1 MRLWRQGGV
10 LTLDFSPILEQ
21 GSLLLDGAAV
31 TLRLAAV
38 ATLLGFVIGTLCA
51 VGRNS
56 SHRWLSGLCAGYV
69 EAIRN
74 TPFLVQ
80 IFLVFF
86 GLSSVGITLSAFTVA
101 IIALTIN
108 VGAYT
113 GEIMRAGFN
122 TVHAGQWE
130 AAECL
135 GLSRAQVY
143 WHVVLRPAIERVY
156 PSLTSQFILLM
167 LASSITSQISVSELT
182 GNANYIQGISFRP
195 METFIT
201 IGVMYFVLAL
211 LMRFVFWL
219 IAMAIFP
226 RRRRL
231 GTSI

>member
-1 MRLWRQGGV
+1 M
-10 LTLDFSPILEQ
+10 
-21 GSLLLDGAAV
+21 LLAGALV
-31 TLRLAAV
+31 TLKLAAV
-38 ATLLGFVIGTLCA
+38 ATVLGFVIGTLCA

-56 SHRWLSGLCAGYV
+56 NLRWLSAFCTGYV

-86 GLSSVGITLSAFTVA
+86 GLSSIGLTLSAVSVA

-113 GEIMRAGFN
+113 SEIMRAGFN
-122 TVHAGQWE
+122 SVHAGQWE

-135 GLSRAQVY
+135 GLSRTQVY
-143 WHVVLRPAIERVY
+143 WHVVLRPAVERVY

-201 IGVMYFVLAL
+201 IGAMYFGLAL
-211 LMRFVFWL
+211 LMRFTFWL
-219 IAMAIFP
+219 IALVIFP

>member
-1 MRLWRQGGV
+1 V
-10 LTLDFSPILEQ
+10 TLEFAPILERWPM
-21 GSLLLDGAAV
+21 LLEGAQV
-31 TLRLAAV
+31 TLKLAAV
-38 ATLLGFVIGTLCA
+38 ATLLGFMIGTWCA

-56 SHRWLSGLCAGYV
+56 RVRWVSACCAGYV

-80 IFLVFF
+80 IFLVYF
-86 GLSSVGITLSAFTVA
+86 GLSSVGIKLDAFSVA
-101 IIALTIN
+101 TIALTIN

-113 GEIMRAGFN
+113 GEIMRGGFN

-143 WHVVLRPAIERVY
+143 WHVALRPAVERVY

-167 LASSITSQISVSELT
+167 LASSITSQISVPELT
-182 GNANYIQGISFRP
+182 GNANYIQGVTFRP
-195 METFIT
+195 METYLT
-201 IGVMYFVLAL
+201 IGAMYFGLAL
-211 LMRFVFWL
+211 LMRLAFWMIGL
-219 IAMAIFP
+219 AIFT

-231 GTSI
+231 GTPI

>member
-1 MRLWRQGGV
+1 ML
-10 LTLDFSPILEQ
+10 F
-21 GSLLLDGAAV
+21 DGALM
-31 TLRLAAV
+31 TLKVAV
-38 ATLLGFVIGTLCA
+38 AAIVFGFVIGTMCA

-56 SHRWLSGLCAGYV
+56 RIPWISRLCAAYV
-69 EAIRN
+69 EIIRN

-86 GLSSVGITLSAFTVA
+86 GLSSVGITLDAITVA

-135 GLSRAQVY
+135 GLSRLQIY
-143 WHVVLRPAIERVY
+143 WHVVLRLAIERVY

-167 LASSITSQISVSELT
+167 LASSITSQISVAELT
-182 GNANYIQGISFRP
+182 GNANYIQGASFRP
-195 METFIT
+195 METYIT
-201 IGVMYFVLAL
+201 IGGIYFALAL
-211 LMRFVFWL
+211 LMRLAFWL
-219 IAMAIFP
+219 LALLVFP

-231 GTSI
+231 GTPL

>member
-1 MRLWRQGGV
+1 M
-10 LTLDFSPILEQ
+10 LDFSSVWDRWDMLAN
-21 GSLLLDGAAV
+21 GASV
-31 TLRLAAV
+31 TLTLAAS
-38 ATLLGFVIGTLCA
+38 ATAFGFLIGTLCA

-56 SHRWLSGLCAGYV
+56 NSGGLRFVCTAYV

-86 GLSSVGITLSAFTVA
+86 GLSSVGITLSAFSVA

-122 TVHAGQWE
+122 SVPAGQWE

-135 GLSRAQVY
+135 GLSRFQVY
-143 WHVVLRPAIERVY
+143 WHVVLRPAVERVY

-182 GNANYIQGISFRP
+182 GNANYIQGVSFRP
-195 METFIT
+195 METYIV
-201 IGVMYFVLAL
+201 IGGIYLLLAVF
-211 LMRFVFWL
+211 MRLVFWL
-219 IAMAIFP
+219 LGLVIFP

-231 GTSI
+231 GTPI

>member
-1 MRLWRQGGV
+1 
-10 LTLDFSPILEQ
+10 LTLVFAPIFENW
-21 GSLLLDGAAV
+21 SLLLDGALV
-31 TLRLAAV
+31 TLQLAAV
-38 ATLLGFVIGTLCA
+38 ATLIGFFIGTLCA
-51 VGRNS
+51 IGRYSNL
-56 SHRWLSGLCAGYV
+56 RWITVLCAGYV

-80 IFLVFF
+80 IFLVYF
-86 GLSSVGITLSAFTVA
+86 GLSSIGMTLSAFTVA
-101 IIALTIN
+101 LISLTIN
-108 VGAYT
+108 VGAYS

-143 WHVVLRPAIERVY
+143 WHVVLRPAVERVY

-195 METFIT
+195 METYIT
-201 IGVMYFVLAL
+201 IGAIYFGLAL
-211 LMRFVFWL
+211 LMRLAFWL
-219 IAMAIFP
+219 IALVIFP

-231 GTSI
+231 GTPI

>member
-1 MRLWRQGGV
+1 M
-10 LTLDFSPILEQ
+10 TLEFAPILERWP
-21 GSLLLDGAAV
+21 LLLEGALV
-31 TLRLAAV
+31 TLKLAAV
-38 ATLLGFVIGTLCA
+38 ATLLGFLIGTLCA
-51 VGRNS
+51 IGRNS
-56 SHRWLSGLCAGYV
+56 KVRWLSGLCAAYV

-86 GLSSVGITLSAFTVA
+86 GLSSIGIKLGAFPVA
-101 IIALTIN
+101 VIALTIN

-135 GLSRAQVY
+135 GLSRAQIY
-143 WHVVLRPAIERVY
+143 WHVVLRPAVERVY

-182 GNANYIQGISFRP
+182 GNANYIQGVSFRP
-195 METFIT
+195 METYIAV
-201 IGVMYFVLAL
+201 GAVYFALAL
-211 LMRFVFWL
+211 FMRFAFWL
-219 IAMAIFP
+219 IGMGVFP

>member
-1 MRLWRQGGV
+1 M
-10 LTLDFSPILEQ
+10 
-21 GSLLLDGAAV
+21 LLDGALV
-31 TLRLAAV
+31 TLKLASV
-38 ATLLGFVIGTLCA
+38 ATLLGFLIGTLCA

-56 SHRWLSGLCAGYV
+56 SLRWLSSFCAGYV

-86 GLSSVGITLSAFTVA
+86 GLSSIGITLSAFSVA

-113 GEIMRAGFN
+113 GEIMRGGFN
-122 TVHAGQWE
+122 SVHAGQWE

-143 WHVVLRPAIERVY
+143 WHVVLRPAVERVY

-167 LASSITSQISVSELT
+167 LASSITSQISVPELT
-182 GNANYIQGISFRP
+182 GNANYIQGVSFRP
-195 METFIT
+195 METYIA
-201 IGVMYFVLAL
+201 IGALYFALAL
-211 LMRFVFWL
+211 LMRFVFWFIGL
-219 IAMAIFP
+219 AIFP

>member
-1 MRLWRQGGV
+1 M
-10 LTLDFSPILEQ
+10 TLEFAPIFEQ
-21 GSLLLDGAAV
+21 WPMLLDGALV
-31 TLRLAAV
+31 TLKLAAV
-38 ATLLGFVIGTLCA
+38 ATVLGFVIGTLCA

-56 SHRWLSGLCAGYV
+56 NLRWLSAFCTGYV

-86 GLSSVGITLSAFTVA
+86 GLSSIGLTLSAVSVA

-113 GEIMRAGFN
+113 SEIMRAGFN
-122 TVHAGQWE
+122 SVHAGQWE

-135 GLSRAQVY
+135 GLSRTQVY
-143 WHVVLRPAIERVY
+143 WHVVLRPAVERVY

-201 IGVMYFVLAL
+201 IGAMYFGLAL
-211 LMRFVFWL
+211 LMRFAFWL
-219 IAMAIFP
+219 IALVIFP

>member
-1 MRLWRQGGV
+1 M
-10 LTLDFSPILEQ
+10 TLDFTPIFERWPM
-21 GSLLLDGAAV
+21 LLDGALV
-31 TLRLAAV
+31 TLQLAAA

-51 VGRNS
+51 IGRNS
-56 SHRWLSGLCAGYV
+56 SVRWLSALCAGYV
-69 EAIRN
+69 EGIRN

-86 GLSSVGITLSAFTVA
+86 GLSSVGITMSAFSVA

-122 TVHAGQWE
+122 SVHAGQWE

-143 WHVVLRPAIERVY
+143 WHVVLRPAVERVY

-167 LASSITSQISVSELT
+167 LASSITSQISVAELT
-182 GNANYIQGISFRP
+182 GNANYIQGVSFRP
-195 METFIT
+195 METYIT
-201 IGVMYFVLAL
+201 IGLMYFGLAL
-211 LMRFVFWL
+211 VMRLGFWL
-219 IAMAIFP
+219 LGLVIFP

-231 GTSI
+231 GTPL

>member
-1 MRLWRQGGV
+1 VTLEFAPIFERL
-10 LTLDFSPILEQ
+10 PM
-21 GSLLLDGAAV
+21 LLDGALV
-31 TLRLAAV
+31 TIQLAAV
-38 ATLLGFVIGTLCA
+38 ATLLGFVIGTLVA
-51 VGRNS
+51 IGRNS
-56 SHRWLSGLCAGYV
+56 RVRWLSALCAAYV

-86 GLSSVGITLSAFTVA
+86 GLSSIGITLSAFVVA

-143 WHVVLRPAIERVY
+143 WHVVLRPAVERVY
-156 PSLTSQFILLM
+156 PSLSSQFILLM
-167 LASSITSQISVSELT
+167 LASSITSQISVAELT
-182 GNANYIQGISFRP
+182 GNANYIQGVSFRP
-195 METFIT
+195 METYIVV
-201 IGVMYFVLAL
+201 GAVYLGLAV
-211 LMRFVFWL
+211 LMRVAFWL
-219 IAMAIFP
+219 LGLAVFP

-231 GTSI
+231 GTPL

>member
-1 MRLWRQGGV
+1 
-10 LTLDFSPILEQ
+10 LTLEFAPIFEQ
-21 GSLLLDGAAV
+21 WPMLLDGALV
-31 TLRLAAV
+31 TLKLAAV
-38 ATLLGFVIGTLCA
+38 ATVLGFVIGTFCA

-56 SHRWLSGLCAGYV
+56 NVRWLSALCTGYV

-86 GLSSVGITLSAFTVA
+86 GLSSIGLTLSAVSVA

-135 GLSRAQVY
+135 GLSRVQVY
-143 WHVVLRPAIERVY
+143 WHVVLRPAVERVY

-167 LASSITSQISVSELT
+167 LASSITSQISVPELT
-182 GNANYIQGISFRP
+182 GNANYIQGVSFRP

-201 IGVMYFVLAL
+201 IGAMYFGLAL
-211 LMRFVFWL
+211 LMRFAFWL
-219 IAMAIFP
+219 IALVIFP

>member
-1 MRLWRQGGV
+1 M
-10 LTLDFSPILEQ
+10 TLEFAPIVERWPM
-21 GSLLLDGAAV
+21 LLDGALV
-31 TLRLAAV
+31 TLKLAAV

-56 SHRWLSGLCAGYV
+56 KVRWLSRFCAGYV

-86 GLSSVGITLSAFTVA
+86 GLSSIGITLSAFSVA
-101 IIALTIN
+101 VIALTIN

-143 WHVVLRPAIERVY
+143 WHVVLRPAVERVY

-182 GNANYIQGISFRP
+182 GNANYIQGVSFRP
-195 METFIT
+195 METYIAV
-201 IGVMYFVLAL
+201 GAMYFGLAL
-211 LMRFVFWL
+211 LMRLTFWL
-219 IAMAIFP
+219 IGLGVFP

>member
-1 MRLWRQGGV
+1 ML
-10 LTLDFSPILEQ
+10 LE
-21 GSLLLDGAAV
+21 GAQV
-31 TLRLAAV
+31 TLKLAAV

-56 SHRWLSGLCAGYV
+56 SLRWLSASCAGYV

-80 IFLVFF
+80 IFLVYF
-86 GLSSVGITLSAFTVA
+86 GLSSIGIQLGAFSVA
-101 IIALTIN
+101 TIALVIN

-135 GLSRAQVY
+135 GLSRVQVY
-143 WHVVLRPAIERVY
+143 WHVVLRPAVERVY

-167 LASSITSQISVSELT
+167 LASSITSQISVAELT
-182 GNANYIQGISFRP
+182 GNANYIQGVTFRP
-195 METFIT
+195 METYIA
-201 IGVMYFVLAL
+201 IGAVYFGLAL
-211 LMRFVFWL
+211 LMRIAFWMIGL
-219 IAMAIFP
+219 AIFP

-231 GTSI
+231 GTPI

>member
-1 MRLWRQGGV
+1 M
-10 LTLDFSPILEQ
+10 
-21 GSLLLDGAAV
+21 LLDGALV
-31 TLRLAAV
+31 TLKLAAV
-38 ATLLGFVIGTLCA
+38 ATVLGFVIGTFCA

-56 SHRWLSGLCAGYV
+56 NLRWLSAFCTGYV

-86 GLSSVGITLSAFTVA
+86 GLSSIGLTLSAVSVA

-113 GEIMRAGFN
+113 SEIMRAGFN
-122 TVHAGQWE
+122 SVHAGQWE

-135 GLSRAQVY
+135 GLSRTQVY
-143 WHVVLRPAIERVY
+143 WHVVLRPAVERVY

-201 IGVMYFVLAL
+201 IGAMYFGLAL
-211 LMRFVFWL
+211 LMRFTFWL
-219 IAMAIFP
+219 IALVIFP

>member
-1 MRLWRQGGV
+1 M
-10 LTLDFSPILEQ
+10 TLEFAPIFEQ
-21 GSLLLDGAAV
+21 WPMLLNGALV
-31 TLRLAAV
+31 TLKLAAV
-38 ATLLGFVIGTLCA
+38 ATVLGFVIGTFCA

-56 SHRWLSGLCAGYV
+56 NLRWLSAFCTGYV

-86 GLSSVGITLSAFTVA
+86 GLSSIGLTLSAVSVA

-143 WHVVLRPAIERVY
+143 WHVVLRPAVERVY

-201 IGVMYFVLAL
+201 IGVIYFGLAL
-211 LMRFVFWL
+211 LMRFAFWL
-219 IAMAIFP
+219 IGLVIFP

>member
-1 MRLWRQGGV
+1 M
-10 LTLDFSPILEQ
+10 TLEFAPILAQ
-21 GSLLLDGAAV
+21 WPMLLDGAWV
-31 TLRLAAV
+31 TLKLAAV
-38 ATLLGFVIGTLCA
+38 ATGLGFVIGTFCA

-56 SHRWLSGLCAGYV
+56 SVRWLSALCAGYV

-86 GLSSVGITLSAFTVA
+86 GLSSIGITLSAFTVA

-143 WHVVLRPAIERVY
+143 WHVVLRPAVERVY

-182 GNANYIQGISFRP
+182 GNANYIQGVSFRP
-195 METFIT
+195 METYIAT
-201 IGVMYFVLAL
+201 GVLYFVLAL
-211 LMRFVFWL
+211 VMRLAFWL
-219 IAMAIFP
+219 IALAVFP

>member
-1 MRLWRQGGV
+1 M
-10 LTLDFSPILEQ
+10 TLEFAPIFEQ
-21 GSLLLDGAAV
+21 WPMLLDGALV
-31 TLRLAAV
+31 TLKLAAV
-38 ATLLGFVIGTLCA
+38 ATVLGFVIGTLCA

-56 SHRWLSGLCAGYV
+56 NLRWLSAFCTGYV

-86 GLSSVGITLSAFTVA
+86 GLSSIGLTLSAVSVA

-122 TVHAGQWE
+122 SVHTGQWE

-135 GLSRAQVY
+135 GLSRTQVY
-143 WHVVLRPAIERVY
+143 WHVVLRPAVERVY

-201 IGVMYFVLAL
+201 IGAMYFGLAL
-211 LMRFVFWL
+211 LMRFAFWL
-219 IAMAIFP
+219 IALVIFP

>member
-1 MRLWRQGGV
+1 MQ
-10 LTLDFSPILEQ
+10 LDFTPVFEQ
-21 GSLLLDGAAV
+21 WQMLLDGALV
-31 TLRLAAV
+31 TIKLAAA
-38 ATLLGFVIGTLCA
+38 ATLLGFIIGTLCA

-56 SHRWLSGLCAGYV
+56 RMRWVSALCTAYV
-69 EAIRN
+69 EVIRN

-86 GLSSVGITLSAFTVA
+86 GLSSIGLTLNAFAVA

-122 TVHAGQWE
+122 SVHAGQWE

-135 GLSRAQVY
+135 GLSRFQIY
-143 WHVVLRPAIERVY
+143 WHVVIRPAVERVY

-167 LASSITSQISVSELT
+167 LASSITSQISVAELT
-182 GNANYIQGISFRP
+182 GNANFIQGASFRP
-195 METFIT
+195 METYVT
-201 IGVMYFVLAL
+201 IGVVYLCLAI
-211 LMRFVFWL
+211 LMRLGFWL
-219 IAMAIFP
+219 IGLVAFP

-231 GTSI
+231 GTSL